1 MAKVTLEL
9 DWDQTEKIVMEAL
22 QESLRLEF
30 RMGEDKVLIDAYKL
44 VLRDFMLAP
53 DYNKFIQELEHRES
67 KYYAKRLAEANGGL

>member
-9 DWDQTEKIVMEAL
+9 DWDQTEKIVMDAL

-30 RMGEDKVLIDAYKL
+30 RMGEDQTLIDAYKL

-67 KYYAKRLAEANGGL
+67 MYNSKRLTDANGGL